1 MFVKRISE
9 SPGSLGASRTENR
22 ESGASK
28 GTAAVLA
35 GLAVLFAF
43 GAAAQTPAPPV
54 LNVPYQCADGITYTV
69 TICKPYRAD
78 QWCETVEKQNGNLVT
93 TMDSA
98 WSQMTGR
105 LKGCTV
111 TPPSATPAAPTPPA
125 SQPPANSQQTFN
137 PPYLKEFPT
146 VDQIMAE
153 VKGSTAQDTA
163 NRQLSALHELG
174 QLIGVLAG
182 PRLQANQMTPDEVRM
197 LTTYFNAYTNFAK
210 SAANPQDSYVGQTA
224 FTAYLFQT
232 FPMPDIQQLWQASMN
247 QVPGQPGGSNA
258 QTLPPTNDPSQLAIR
273 RCFELGGTGLQCV
286 GAGMGEGLKQM
297 IGIDLSGLTGPG
309 KAGIVVLGTFKASSG
324 LTFNFADANVD
335 IGNCGKMVQGAHGYT
350 VGTSGGRWSINIANQ
365 PQAFVVTLGPDGK
378 AAGPAADDITGQ
390 QVTGY
395 EVETNRKTGLE
406 VSRTPIYG
414 PITVHCSIG
423 ALAPGPGVILDAGL
437 STSGSSVLS
446 ALGSV
451 LSTMAGDSSNDH
463 NQFTV
468 PPGPRMAG
476 LFTNSSGLKIQFNDG
491 NAVIDCAQAHVL
503 ARYEVSLQGGAAVVS
518 LKSDGT
524 NPFTLGV
531 HSDGSLDL
539 SQPLTVNGKLMTAMD
554 DNANPIFRPTT
565 ATCNAGALVAAK

>member
-1 MFVKRISE
+1 MGTIKVARFAGFGGAFYEGHPETRACGRI
-9 SPGSLGASRTENR
+9 P
-22 ESGASK
+22 
-28 GTAAVLA
+28 AVLA
-35 GLAVLFAF
+35 GLTILFSIA
-43 GAAAQTPAPPV
+43 AAAQTPAPPV
-54 LNVPYQCADGITYTV
+54 LNSPYVCANGLTYIV
-69 TICKPYRAD
+69 TACKPYRAD
-78 QWCETVEKQNGNLVT
+78 QWCETVEKQNGNVVT

-105 LKGCTV
+105 LKGCSV
-111 TPPSATPAAPTPPA
+111 AAAPAPNPAPA
-125 SQPPANSQQTFN
+125 SPSQPSDATQQTFN

-146 VDQIMAE
+146 VDQIMAQ
-153 VKGSTAQDTA
+153 VKGSSAQDTA
-163 NRQLSALHELG
+163 NRQLSAMHELG
-174 QLIGVLAG
+174 ELIGALAG
-182 PRLQANQMTPDEVRM
+182 PRLQANQMTPDEVRL
-197 LTTYFNAYTNFAK
+197 LTAYFNAYTGFAK
-210 SAANPQDSYVGQTA
+210 SAANPQDSYLGQTD

-232 FPMPDIQQLWQASMN
+232 FPMPDIQKLWEASLNQA
-247 QVPGQPGGSNA
+247 PGQPGGSNA
-258 QTLPPTNDPSQLAIR
+258 QTLPPTNDPSQIAIR

-297 IGIDLSGLTGPG
+297 MGLDLSALTGPG
-309 KAGIVVLGTFKASSG
+309 KAGLVVLGAFKASGG
-324 LTFNFADANVD
+324 LTFTFADASVD

-350 VGTSGGRWSINIANQ
+350 VGASGGKWSINIANQ

-395 EVETNRKTGLE
+395 EVVTNRKTGAQ
-406 VSRTPIYG
+406 VSRTPVYG
-414 PITVHCSIG
+414 PITEHCSIG

-446 ALGSV
+446 ALGTV
-451 LSTMAGDSSNDH
+451 LSAMTGDSSANDP

-503 ARYEVSLQGGAAVVS
+503 ARYDVSLQSGAAIVS

-524 NPFTLGV
+524 NPFTLSV
-531 HSDGSLDL
+531 HPDGSLAL
-539 SQPLTVNGKLMTAMD
+539 SQPVTVNGKLMTAMD
-554 DNANPIFRPTT
+554 DNANPIFTPTT

>member
-1 MFVKRISE
+1 MV
-9 SPGSLGASRTENR
+9 
-22 ESGASK
+22 
-28 GTAAVLA
+28 
-35 GLAVLFAF
+35 
-43 GAAAQTPAPPV
+43 
-54 LNVPYQCADGITYTV
+54 ADDRQAEGV
-69 TICKPYRAD
+69 HRH
-78 QWCETVEKQNGNLVT
+78 T
-93 TMDSA
+93 TF
-98 WSQMTGR
+98 R
-105 LKGCTV
+105 N
-111 TPPSATPAAPTPPA
+111 PAAPSAPA
-125 SQPPANSQQTFN
+125 TANTQQTFN

-146 VDQIMAE
+146 VDQIVAQ
-153 VKGSTAQDTA
+153 VKGSSAQDTV
-163 NRQLSALHELG
+163 NRQLSALHEFG
-174 QLIGVLAG
+174 QLIGALAG

-210 SAANPQDSYVGQTA
+210 SAANPQDSYVGQTD

-247 QVPGQPGGSNA
+247 QAPGQPGGSNT
-258 QTLPPTNDPSQLAIR
+258 QTLPPTNDPSQIAIR

-309 KAGIVVLGTFKASSG
+309 KAGLVVLGTFKASGG
-324 LTFNFADANVD
+324 LTFTFADANVD
-335 IGNCGKMVQGAHGYT
+335 IGNCGKMVQGAHSYT
-350 VGTSGGRWSINIANQ
+350 VDASGGKWTINIANQ

-390 QVTGY
+390 QITGY
-395 EVETNRKTGLE
+395 EVVTNRKTGAE
-406 VSRTPIYG
+406 VSRTPVYG
-414 PITVHCSIG
+414 PITEHCSIG
-423 ALAPGPGVILDAGL
+423 VLAPGPGVILDAGL
-437 STSGSSVLS
+437 STSGSGMLS
-446 ALGSV
+446 ALGTV
-451 LSTMAGDSSNDH
+451 LSTMAGDASSNDP

-503 ARYEVSLQGGAAVVS
+503 ARYDVSLQGGAAVVS

-524 NPFTLGV
+524 NPFTLSV

-554 DNANPIFRPTT
+554 DNANPIFTPTT

>member
-1 MFVKRISE
+1 MYAMKVARFAGFYSAFYKG
-9 SPGSLGASRTENR
+9 SPELRACCRT
-22 ESGASK
+22 S
-28 GTAAVLA
+28 AVLA
-35 GLAVLFAF
+35 GLTILFAM

-54 LNVPYQCADGITYTV
+54 LNVPYQCANGITYTV
-69 TICKPYRAD
+69 TTCKPYRAD
-78 QWCETVEKQNGNLVT
+78 QWCDTVEKQNGNLVT

-111 TPPSATPAAPTPPA
+111 TPPSATPAAPSAPSPA
-125 SQPPANSQQTFN
+125 STQQTFN
-137 PPYLKEFPT
+137 PAYLKEFPT
-146 VDQIMAE
+146 VDQIMAQ
-153 VKGSTAQDTA
+153 VKGLSAQDTA

-174 QLIGVLAG
+174 QLIGALAG

-197 LTTYFNAYTNFAK
+197 LTTYFNAYTSFAK
-210 SAANPQDSYVGQTA
+210 SAANPQDSYVGQTD

-247 QVPGQPGGSNA
+247 QAPGQPGGSNT
-258 QTLPPTNDPSQLAIR
+258 QTLPPTNDPSQIAIR

-309 KAGIVVLGTFKASSG
+309 KAGLVLIGTFKASGG
-324 LTFNFADANVD
+324 LTFAFADANVD
-335 IGNCGKMVQGAHGYT
+335 IGNCGKMVQGAHNYT
-350 VGTSGGRWSINIANQ
+350 VGASGGKWSIDIANQ
-365 PQAFVVTLGPDGK
+365 PQAFVVTLGPDGN

-390 QVTGY
+390 QITGY
-395 EVETNRKTGLE
+395 EVVTNRKTGAE
-406 VSRTPIYG
+406 VSRTPVYG
-414 PITVHCSIG
+414 PITEHCSIG

-437 STSGSSVLS
+437 STNGSSVLS
-446 ALGSV
+446 ALGTV
-451 LSTMAGDSSNDH
+451 LSTMAGDASSNDS

-503 ARYEVSLQGGAAVVS
+503 ARYDVSLQGGAAVVS

-524 NPFTLGV
+524 NPFTLSV
-531 HSDGSLDL
+531 HSDGSLAM

-554 DNANPIFRPTT
+554 DNANPIFTPTT

>member
-1 MFVKRISE
+1 MDAMKVARFSGFEDAFYKEPPEPRSMRRIFA
-9 SPGSLGASRTENR
+9 LH
-22 ESGASK
+22 
-28 GTAAVLA
+28 A
-35 GLAVLFAF
+35 GLSIILALA
-43 GAAAQTPAPPV
+43 AAAQSPAPPV
-54 LNVPYQCADGITYTV
+54 LNVPYQCANGITYTV

-111 TPPSATPAAPTPPA
+111 TPPSATPAAPTPAA
-125 SQPPANSQQTFN
+125 SQPPANSQQTLN

-146 VDQIMAE
+146 VDQIMAQ
-153 VKGSTAQDTA
+153 VKGSSAQDTA

-197 LTTYFNAYTNFAK
+197 LTAYFNAYTSFAK
-210 SAANPQDSYVGQTA
+210 SAANPQDSYLGQMD

-232 FPMPDIQQLWQASMN
+232 FPMPDIQKLWEASLNQA
-247 QVPGQPGGSNA
+247 PGQPGGSNA

-286 GAGMGEGLKQM
+286 GAGMGEGMKQM

-324 LTFNFADANVD
+324 LTFAFADSNVD
-335 IGNCGKMVQGAHGYT
+335 IGNCGKMVQGAHNYA
-350 VGTSGGRWSINIANQ
+350 VGASGGRWSINIANQ
-365 PQAFVVTLGPDGK
+365 PQAFVVTLGSDGK

-395 EVETNRKTGLE
+395 EVETNRRTGLE

-414 PITVHCSIG
+414 PITMHCGIG

-451 LSTMAGDSSNDH
+451 LSTMAGDSSNDP
-463 NQFTV
+463 NQFTI

-476 LFTNSSGLKIQFNDG
+476 LFTNPSGLKIQFNDG

-503 ARYEVSLQGGAAVVS
+503 ARYDVSLQGGAAVVS

-524 NPFTLGV
+524 NPFTLSV
-531 HSDGSLDL
+531 RSDGSLDL
-539 SQPLTVNGKLMTAMD
+539 SQPVTVNGKLMTAMD
-554 DNANPIFRPTT
+554 DNANPIFTPTT